1 MRKTVLA
8 ASMFGVLLSAFPLA
22 SQAQFG
28 NLMDRLKGAAEKAQ
42 REVQQK
48 KEQAGADQASPNN
61 QQAQPAV
68 APPPGMPAMPAMP
81 GAAAGR
87 NPMRNPAQ
95 PESVDVSKAFR
106 GIWCKATD
114 ASSNGSFDFKGIKTG
129 DLCNL
134 PDDLIVAIEERLKKS
149 KQPFEWMTQPKVLNE
164 GGSLIVD
171 NVVAGER
178 AFFKIAILIDPFAE
192 KAYLGSFAGLVCAA
206 DPTNSLNADNPF
218 RKALESK
225 YGKPAS
231 AFTEYDSLKAQ
242 IDELEQQN
250 SAAKRQAIT
259 VREARN
265 ARDVDNMLPTLKA
278 ALAAS
283 DKNAILSL
291 TWDYEKGNNERPI
304 GAATVTQARWNLIRD
319 VGGCKVQYV
328 DRASSGSPSLDYGFA
343 VGVGGTKQI
352 AALERSIA
360 AKNQAKEK
368 EKVQSAPAPKL

>member
-8 ASMFGVLLSAFPLA
+8 ASMFGVLLSAMPLA

-28 NLMDRLKGAAEKAQ
+28 NLVDRLKGAAEKAQ
-42 REVQQK
+42 REAQQK
-48 KEQAGADQASPNN
+48 KEQAAGDQGSPNN
-61 QQAQPAV
+61 QQAQPAGPAV
-68 APPPGMPAMPAMP
+68 VPAPGMPALP

-87 NPMRNPAQ
+87 NPVRNPIQ
-95 PESVDVSKAFR
+95 PESVDVSKVFR
-106 GIWCKATD
+106 GIWCKTND

-129 DLCNL
+129 DLCNA

-149 KQPFEWMTQPKVLNE
+149 RQPSEWMTQPKVLNE
-164 GGSLIVD
+164 GGTLVVD

-192 KAYLGSFAGLVCAA
+192 KAYLGSFSGLVCAA
-206 DPTNSLNADNPF
+206 DPTNSLNAENPF

-250 SAAKRQAIT
+250 AAARRQAIT

-291 TWDYEKGNNERPI
+291 TWDYEKGNTERPL
-304 GAATVTQARWNLIRD
+304 GAATVIQARWNLIRD

-328 DRASSGSPSLDYGFA
+328 DRSSSGSPSLDYGFA

-352 AALERSIA
+352 AVLEKSIA

-368 EKVQSAPAPKL
+368 EKVQNAPAPKL